1 MSSQQSDAE
10 KKFWVCPELVKH
22 LLSFLDLRSTLH
34 LAKEHKL
41 SRKTLEDK
49 HNWKKLV
56 DQKIPFRKNEISLE
70 TVNYMAG
77 ILKLMKTPRIPRM
90 RELLHTICERFS
102 DNPFPTVLTVPTVE
116 RLNIFCPCHKE
127 PHRIIANIR
136 YCSFGFVLLEQVER
150 FLGTTEQ
157 RLESVTGGLLHEE
170 LMAALTSR
178 MMRQQAPLTLFS
190 PRKVKIDSMG
200 SAEAFDKLL
209 PLWPDVTRQITL
221 EVQLG
226 SQEIWESLARSLE
239 TQPNVVKLVGTM
251 RCEMKKAR
259 RENLMAIWNAVGLR
273 GVRFEELDIGEIMF
287 HEVEKEEGEDAWL
300 RLEGILEMTEQEW
313 EDFLVADYHGEEDSD
328 DEDGGEYSDDEEGAG
343 YGEDEDGE
351 VGN

>member
-56 DQKIPFRKNEISLE
+56 DQKIPFRKNEITLE
-70 TVNYMAG
+70 TVNYMAE
-77 ILKLMKTPRIPRM
+77 I
-90 RELLHTICERFS
+90 
-102 DNPFPTVLTVPTVE
+102 PTVLTVPTVE
-116 RLNIFCPCHKE
+116 RLNIFCPCHEE

-273 GVRFEELDIGEIMF
+273 GVIFEEPDIGEIMF

-300 RLEGILEMTEQEW
+300 RLEGILEMTEQKW
-313 EDFLVADYHGEEDSD
+313 EDFLVADYYGEESSD
-328 DEDGGEYSDDEEGAG
+328 DEDGGEESDDEAGEGDA
-343 YGEDEDGE
+343 EDEDGE
-351 VGN
+351 VRN